1 MQEFNFEILSD
12 SLISTSFKH
21 LGILSFQEAAQ
32 YICNLPYKRNVFKD
46 NVLCV
51 FDDGG
56 GTCSTKHALLK
67 TLAIENNKNDL
78 KLFVGI
84 FRMNS
89 FNTPMISSCLENYHL
104 SYIPE
109 AHCYLKYNHEILDFT
124 GVSFLEKKFI
134 VDLLDEFEIASH
146 QISDYK
152 VSRHQNFLSNW
163 LNEHREISYS
173 MEEIWKIREECI
185 KLLSKV

>member
-1 MQEFNFEILSD
+1 MHELNFEILSD
-12 SLISTSFKH
+12 AQISSTFRH
-21 LGILSFQEAAQ
+21 LGILTFQDATQ

-67 TLAIENNKNDL
+67 TLAVENNLNEL
-78 KLFVGI
+78 QLIVGI
-84 FRMNS
+84 FRMNP
-89 FNTPMISSCLENYHL
+89 FNTPQISSCLENYYL

-109 AHCYLKYNHEILDFT
+109 AHCYLKFNNEILDFT
-124 GVSFLEKKFI
+124 GAAFLEKKFI
-134 VDLLDEFEIASH
+134 SDLLDEFEIAPH

-152 VSRHQNFLSNW
+152 IARHQSFLSNW
-163 LNEHREISYS
+163 LIEHPEISYS

-185 KLLSKV
+185 KILSKV

>member
-1 MQEFNFEILSD
+1 MHELNFEILSD
-12 SLISTSFKH
+12 ALISFSFRH
-21 LGILSFQEAAQ
+21 LGIISFQDAAQ
-32 YICNLPYKRNVFKD
+32 YICNLPYKRNVFKN

-51 FDDGG
+51 FEDGG

-67 TLAIENNKNDL
+67 TLAIENNVNEL
-78 KLFVGI
+78 QLIVGI
-84 FRMNS
+84 FRMNP
-89 FNTPMISSCLENYHL
+89 FNTPQISSCLEYYRL

-134 VDLLDEFEIASH
+134 VDLLDEFEIAPH

-152 VSRHQNFLSNW
+152 IARHQSFLSNW
-163 LNEHREISYS
+163 LNEHPEISYS

-185 KLLSKV
+185 KILSKV